1 MADPQA
7 EALRRIPRRVFL
19 NCLDSHSSRNIAQ
32 FLCACVVGAAD
43 EEERDE
49 EEEAAHPDRA
59 AAFQV
64 VGTVSG
70 PSNGDRPHVHEEYFL
85 PGRAEL
91 LSKLMECHVVIYN
104 ISQDAEQVE
113 EATWAVTA
121 LHNQIES
128 FSGPKLFILVSTVMT
143 WASSKPLDPND
154 PELPFTDEIFWSR
167 RAHPSFQQHIDLEKR
182 VVKIGKSNRALLS
195 TYVVASGLQYG
206 MGEHIF
212 HHFFKKSWLGQDR
225 RISVFGDGQ
234 NIVPTIHICDL
245 ARVLWNVIEH
255 QPQPYYL
262 LAVDSSN
269 NRMEEIVKAIASAL
283 GPAKIQKRP
292 FEEIYLIKDMS
303 AMEIDFLQV
312 NLRMEAV
319 HIKKLFSISWLSEFG
334 LVDNVELVV
343 EEYRQNRG
351 LLPLR
356 LCVLGPPAVGKST
369 VSRRICERYKLHHIR
384 LKDAVSEA
392 VAQLE
397 EFVKNSDPDV
407 DDKAAEAQDLLT
419 RLKDRE
425 ENNFEE
431 QLKVLKDKLMSN
443 PCRNQGF
450 VLDDF
455 PSTYEEAKELFSE
468 DSEGLP
474 SNSRRIMP
482 EFVLCLDASDSF
494 LRERVISLPE
504 RLVQELDYEPEH
516 FLRRLAAYRE
526 SSAEEESVLNY
537 FVELDIPPLH
547 LNATSSEEQ
556 DCWLLMQKIFD
567 TVGPPRTY
575 GPDSQEVEEEERRK
589 AEEELRRE
597 AEQRA
602 KEEQTEEEEAR
613 SRATRWKDWT
623 QSLEA
628 ERQQEEQQLE
638 EQTVLMRG
646 YLMEHVMPTL
656 TRGLLECCR
665 TQPPNPVEFLA
676 EFLFKNNPF
685 DYPK

>member
-1 MADPQA
+1 
-7 EALRRIPRRVFL
+7 
-19 NCLDSHSSRNIAQ
+19 
-32 FLCACVVGAAD
+32 
-43 EEERDE
+43 
-49 EEEAAHPDRA
+49 
-59 AAFQV
+59 
-64 VGTVSG
+64 
-70 PSNGDRPHVHEEYFL
+70 
-85 PGRAEL
+85 
-91 LSKLMECHVVIYN
+91 MECHVVIYN

-392 VAQLE
+392 VAQL
-397 EFVKNSDPDV
+397 VK
-407 DDKAAEAQDLLT
+407 
-419 RLKDRE
+419 
-425 ENNFEE
+425 E

-455 PSTYEEAKELFSE
+455 PSTYEEAKELFSGE
-468 DSEGLP
+468 TVALLP
-474 SNSRRIMP
+474 A
-482 EFVLCLDASDSF
+482 FVLCLDASDSF

-547 LNATSSEEQ
+547 LSNQRLNHAA
-556 DCWLLMQKIFD
+556 KIFD